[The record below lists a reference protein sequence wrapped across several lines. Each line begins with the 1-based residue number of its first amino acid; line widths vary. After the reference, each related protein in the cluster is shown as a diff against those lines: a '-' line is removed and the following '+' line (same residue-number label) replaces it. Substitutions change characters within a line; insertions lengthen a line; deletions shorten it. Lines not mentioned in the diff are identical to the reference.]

1 MSKPEVRHRSC
12 TANSDQDVVYVAI
25 FTNPHGNA
33 YRVRIRRNA
42 YDFQSHVKTDV
53 WTATGWAE
61 LLAEGINNYPALG
74 RTHARS
80 GSSALLPVFDS
91 VAETA
96 VSVAAGLA
104 ANMPLSFCAE

>member
-1 MSKPEVRHRSC
+1 MSKPAVSHRSC
-12 TANSDQDVVYVAI
+12 TANSSQDVEYFAI
-25 FTNPHGNA
+25 YTNPHGNA

-61 LLAEGINNYPALG
+61 LMAEGINNYPALE
-74 RTHARS
+74 RAAAHS
-80 GSSALLPVFDS
+80 GSSVLLPVFDS

-104 ANMPLSFCAE
+104 ATMPLSFCAE